1 MFDTNNER
9 GRAYALIIGIY
20 FILKTILNIIL
31 GDNSGNIIYATLETV
46 VLFAGIQYA
55 NYVIAGITAF
65 VFCGIMHTA
74 DIIYYLKGN
83 LSAPLNNILYIIEGV
98 IDIYCAYILIFNGNV
113 KEHFTNKLTI
123 KK

>member
-65 VFCGIMHTA
+65 VV
-74 DIIYYLKGN
+74 IYYLKGN
-83 LSAPLNNILYIIEGV
+83 LSAPLNNILYIREGV